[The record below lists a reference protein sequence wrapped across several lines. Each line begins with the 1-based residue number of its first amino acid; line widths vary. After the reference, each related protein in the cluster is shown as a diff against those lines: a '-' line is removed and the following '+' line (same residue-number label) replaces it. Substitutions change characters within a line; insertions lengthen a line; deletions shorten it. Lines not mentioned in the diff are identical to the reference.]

1 MVGKYII
8 SFIDVDSAIY
18 TDRSKDDRVA
28 SVVVCGQQ
36 VASLRLQPSNS
47 IFSST
52 FRRKK
57 VELLSS
63 LQRQRLGWLS
73 FFVRVHFSKTIKGI
87 HLKLVH
93 Y

>member
-1 MVGKYII
+1 MVGKYIV

-52 FRRKK
+52 FRRRKSRAIVVTRTSASGLVK
-57 VELLSS
+57 
-63 LQRQRLGWLS
+63 
-73 FFVRVHFSKTIKGI
+73 FFVRVHFTKTIKGI